1 MPLQYYCKLFNTSQ
15 TWVLKY
21 TRLTTF
27 LGLVIMI
34 SQLVIPRK
42 WLFKTGCNSVL
53 VLQVLSRTREEAVNS
68 SLES

>member
-1 MPLQYYCKLFNTSQ
+1 
-15 TWVLKY
+15 
-21 TRLTTF
+21 
-27 LGLVIMI
+27 MI